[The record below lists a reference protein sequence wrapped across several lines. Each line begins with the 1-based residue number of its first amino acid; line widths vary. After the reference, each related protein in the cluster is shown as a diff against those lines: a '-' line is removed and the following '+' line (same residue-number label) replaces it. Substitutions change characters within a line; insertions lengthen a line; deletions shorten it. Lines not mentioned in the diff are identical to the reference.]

1 MCLPSLSCLHGNQW
15 GAGEGIFLPNEAAT
29 CCGSCRRN
37 SVSREQRGH
46 NHRHQR
52 HPPEQNT
59 GRGTGGRR
67 DLHILPEKW
76 KRRDGYLTVLSSQVH
91 SWLNNMGSH
100 TTTCNNTTHKANC
113 ILNSIYRGC
122 VRPMVQE
129 HMSSTLSI
137 HLTCGVCI
145 PVPQKVWEVGKQV
158 SGIWATG
165 SSLQA
170 NLVQHLLH
178 NKQHHMLP
186 HPISFHRPS
195 ITFCTNLLLM
205 NNARLTIQFEICCLK
220 IYVVPDVQYCM
231 ANTLFV

>member
-1 MCLPSLSCLHGNQW
+1 MCFPSLSCLHGNQW

-67 DLHILPEKW
+67 DLHIWPEKW
-76 KRRDGYLTVLSSQVH
+76 KRRDGYLTGLSSQVH
-91 SWLNNMGSH
+91 SWLKNMGSH

-137 HLTCGVCI
+137 HLTCGVCTC
-145 PVPQKVWEVGKQV
+145 PPEGLGSWKTSEWHLSHWLQSPGKPGTTSPTQQTTPHV
-158 SGIWATG
+158 APPHLI
-165 SSLQA
+165 SSA
-170 NLVQHLLH
+170 FYHILH
-178 NKQHHMLP
+178 KLAVNEQCK
-186 HPISFHRPS
+186 INDS
-195 ITFCTNLLLM
+195 I
-205 NNARLTIQFEICCLK
+205 
-220 IYVVPDVQYCM
+220 
-231 ANTLFV
+231 